1 MIRFLVRTAIFLLA
15 AAVGILLTDW
25 AFAIFDL
32 ETFRVNWS
40 EPLGFVLAV
49 VVFAVAQA
57 VLSPFLA
64 KVARNNA
71 PMLTGVV
78 GLASTFVAL
87 VVAVLATD
95 GLEIGGLE
103 IGGAAGW
110 IIGPVVVWIM
120 GILAAFLL
128 PLVLLKKGVEKVR
141 DDD

>member
-1 MIRFLVRTAIFLLA
+1 MVRFLVRTAIFLLA

-25 AFAIFDL
+25 GFAIFDL

-57 VLSPFLA
+57 VLSPFLT
-64 KVARNNA
+64 KIARNNA
-71 PMLTGVV
+71 PMLTGAV

-87 VVAVLATD
+87 VIAVLATD
-95 GLEIGGLE
+95 GLEVA
-103 IGGAAGW
+103 GAAGW

-128 PLVLLKKGVEKVR
+128 PLVLLKEGVERVR